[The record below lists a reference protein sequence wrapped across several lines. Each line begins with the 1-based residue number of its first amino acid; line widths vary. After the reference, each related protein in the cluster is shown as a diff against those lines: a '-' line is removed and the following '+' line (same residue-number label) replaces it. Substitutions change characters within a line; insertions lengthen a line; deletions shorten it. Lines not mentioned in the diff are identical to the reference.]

1 MKKMTKDE
9 VRQSLCR
16 RYLIRL
22 RKLAKRIGLL
32 DWLETTIEANRNGE
46 CKATTAEV
54 DMLSRM
60 VDEERISRH
69 EIPQM
74 LGISYRQCN
83 DKDYFAKIRKLRHVG
98 VYNRNDAIILRE
110 TKFNKKH
117 LR

>member
-1 MKKMTKDE
+1 MRKRNE
-9 VRQSLCR
+9 VLQRLCR
-16 RYLIRL
+16 DYLLRL
-22 RKLAKRIGLL
+22 RSLAKKRGLSE
-32 DWLETTIEANRNGE
+32 WLSEMIEANRNGE

-60 VDEERISRH
+60 VDEERIGRQ

-98 VYNRNDAIILRE
+98 VYSRNDAIILGE